1 MARYKRYDYKQSLL
15 IPVRLDE
22 QLMAGTLEHAIHT
35 LVETRMDLSI
45 FEQRYNNDYTGRK
58 AYDPKVLLKVVLLG
72 YSRGQISSRK
82 IERACAENIVF
93 MALSCDQR
101 PDHSTIAAFVSSMKE
116 QIQPL
121 FRDVL
126 LVCEEL
132 DLLGGTFFALDG
144 CKLSSNASKEL
155 SGTHA
160 DLKKKKEKLEQKVS
174 QMMQEQIES
183 DQQSTDQPKGS
194 NRKKQIEKLTR
205 KARRIDKWLKENEPG
220 YGTTGKELKR
230 NVTDKQSAKMLTSH
244 GMVQGYNGQALVDS
258 KQQVIVHGQAVG
270 RAEDSRNVP
279 PMIDG
284 AKANMKALGH
294 DEGFFKEKVLTAD
307 ADYHSR
313 ANLEKCQAEQLNAYI
328 PDRRF
333 RSRDPRYASRG
344 RHQPQRVKKFT
355 RADFTYCE
363 EKDRYIC
370 ANGKVLKREMKG
382 FLKDGVLYRR
392 YKAQLEDCRHCRL
405 TSRCLRRKNAKRRT
419 LDIPIGSAINNLS
432 KKMQAKIDSDKGRK
446 IYPQRLAIVE
456 PVFANI
462 RVQKR
467 LDHFTLRGKIKVNIQ
482 WLLYCMVH
490 NMEKIAKYAPA

>member
-1 MARYKRYDYKQSLL
+1 MARYKRYDYKQSVL

-35 LVETRMDLSI
+35 LVETRMDLSV
-45 FEQRYNNDYTGRK
+45 FEQRYNNDHTGRK

-72 YSRGQISSRK
+72 YSRGLISSRK

-101 PDHSTIAAFVSSMKE
+101 PDHSTIAAFVSSMKD

-126 LVCEEL
+126 LVCEQL

-160 DLKKKKEKLEQKVS
+160 DLKKKKEKIEKKVS
-174 QMMQEQIES
+174 QLLDEQIET
-183 DQQSTDQPKGS
+183 DQQSSDRPKGS

-205 KARRIDKWLKENEPG
+205 QARRIDQWLKENEPG
-220 YGTTGKELKR
+220 YGTTGKALKR

-244 GMVQGYNGQALVDS
+244 GMVQGYNAQALVDS
-258 KQQVIVHGQAVG
+258 KQQVIVHGQAIG
-270 RAEDSRNVP
+270 RAEDSRNVE

-284 AKANMKALGH
+284 AKANMEALGH
-294 DEGFFKEKVLTAD
+294 DEGYFKEKVLTAD

-313 ANLEKCQAEQLNAYI
+313 ANLEKCETEQLDAYI

-333 RSRDPRYASRG
+333 RSRDARYASQG
-344 RHQPQRVKKFT
+344 RHRPQKVKKFAL
-355 RADFTYCE
+355 ADFTYHQRQ
-363 EKDRYIC
+363 DRYVC
-370 ANGKVLKREMKG
+370 PNGKVLKREMKG
-382 FLKDGVLYRR
+382 YLQDGVLYRR
-392 YKAQLEDCRHCRL
+392 YKAQLQDCLHCKL
-405 TSRCLRRKNAKRRT
+405 TGRCLRRKNAKRRT
-419 LDIPIGSAINNLS
+419 LDVPIGSAINNLS
-432 KKMQAKIDSDKGRK
+432 KKMKAKIDSDKGRK